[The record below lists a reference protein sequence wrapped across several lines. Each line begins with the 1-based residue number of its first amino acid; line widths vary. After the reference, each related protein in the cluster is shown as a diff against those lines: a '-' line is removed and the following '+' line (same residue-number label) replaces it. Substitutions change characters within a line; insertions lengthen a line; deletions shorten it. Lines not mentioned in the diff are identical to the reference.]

1 MLTRILILCLV
12 FFPGRLLA
20 LELEGV
26 KLPAQVTLLDPGN
39 RISLNGAGVRSKFVF
54 DIYVGALYL
63 KQKSN
68 KVDAILKMPGQKRI
82 AMHFL
87 YDEVAK
93 EKLVDGWIDGF
104 KNNNNAETFKAL
116 QERLNQFNKL
126 FVTVKKGDVI
136 YLDYLPGIGTEV
148 RINDE
153 MKGMIPGEDFYQALL
168 KVWLGENPAD
178 ESLKQGMLG
187 LSEE

>member
-20 LELEGV
+20 LQIEGV
-26 KLPAQVTLLDPGN
+26 ELPSQVTLLDPN
-39 RISLNGAGVRSKFVF
+39 DQISLNGAGVRTKFVF
-54 DIYVGALYL
+54 NIYVGALYL
-63 KQKSN
+63 KKKSD

-87 YDEVAK
+87 YEEVAK

-126 FVTVKKGDVI
+126 FVTMKKGDVI

-148 RINDE
+148 RFNDDL
-153 MKGMIPGEDFYQALL
+153 KGMIPGEDFFQALL

-178 ESLKQGMLG
+178 DSLKRGMLG
-187 LSEE
+187 LDGE